1 LNIVI
6 IKGRL
11 SRDPEVKTTA
21 SGMTIARFSVAV
33 DRVAKKGEE
42 RKADFISCVA
52 FSNTAQTI
60 AKYCQKG
67 REVALQGRIQTGKY
81 VTESGENRYT
91 TDVIVDRFEFCGKA
105 DSKPADEVPFF

>member
-1 LNIVI
+1 MNIVI

-21 SGMTIARFSVAV
+21 SGMTVSRFSVAV

-52 FSNTAQTI
+52 FSNTAQTV
-60 AKYCQKG
+60 AKYLTKG
-67 REVALQGRIQTGKY
+67 REVALQGRIQTGSY
-81 VTESGENRYT
+81 VADDGSKRYT

>member
-1 LNIVI
+1 MNIVI

-21 SGMTIARFSVAV
+21 SGMTVSRFSVAV

-60 AKYCQKG
+60 AKYCTKG
-67 REVALQGRIQTGKY
+67 KEIALQGHIQTGKY

-105 DSKPADEVPFF
+105 DSKPADEVSFF